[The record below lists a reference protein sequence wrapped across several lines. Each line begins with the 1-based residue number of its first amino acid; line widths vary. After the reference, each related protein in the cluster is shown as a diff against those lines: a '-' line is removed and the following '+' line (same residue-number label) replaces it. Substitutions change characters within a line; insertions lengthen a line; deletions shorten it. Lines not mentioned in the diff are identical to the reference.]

1 MKLSIEKVKI
11 ENFLSIGEADV
22 SLKDRGYCL
31 IQGINNNPKD
41 NARSNGSGKSSLTN
55 AVAWCLTGET
65 IQGVKDV
72 VNMFADGGTAVEL
85 DFTVDGDS
93 YKLCRYKEHHKY
105 KTDLKIYKNGQDI
118 SGKGIRDTQAL
129 LKEYLPDLTSDLIGS
144 VIILGQGLPQ
154 RFTNNTPSGRKE
166 VLEKLSKSDF
176 MIDDLKKRLQERK
189 SYLNKQLRDIEDS
202 ILADKTKIQTL
213 ETQIQDCE
221 KRLGELDDPVVYD
234 QLIKRA
240 QEKIKYIEDKI
251 VQLKEDLNNYRSILD
266 IKLSEK
272 AQIVSKFSDEKN
284 EVEVVYLKEKQ
295 RLEQERSLLEFE
307 KDTLQKEIDKAR
319 AIKDICPTCGQKIPG
334 VFKPDT
340 IKQELEI
347 GSLQTKLNLLY
358 EDRKQLQEQYN
369 TKVEDI
375 SSREKAATSTLYDEI
390 NSAQAHVHSLE
401 RSIASQQS
409 EKDMEQK
416 GLSRIQQLKAT
427 YDATVKNIND
437 TISANKEEIAK
448 LTESSVYKDDVR
460 LDYQKRIDIVNKFTT
475 ITNRDFRGYLLHNV
489 IEFID
494 KKAKEYCQEVFNTQ
508 FLDFILDGNNIDIKY
523 CNKQYE
529 ILSGGEKQKIDLIIQ
544 FAIRD
549 MLCQFLDFRCDMLV
563 VDECFDALDSDGCDK
578 LLNLFSRKFSDVS
591 SLFIISH
598 HTDLAIPCDSI
609 ITITKNEYGVSS
621 VA

>member
-1 MKLSIEKVKI
+1 MKLSIENVKI
-11 ENFLSIGEADV
+11 ENFLSIGKADV
-22 SLKDRGYCL
+22 SLKDKGYCL

-41 NARSNGSGKSSLTN
+41 NAKSNGSGKSSLTN

-72 VNMFADGGTAVEL
+72 VNMFSSGGTAVEL

-105 KTDLKIYKNGQDI
+105 KTDLKIYKNNQDI
-118 SGKGIRDTQAL
+118 SGKGIRDTQNL

-189 SYLNKQLRDIEDS
+189 SYLNKELRDVEDS

-213 ETQIQDCE
+213 SLQIKDCE
-221 KRLGELDDPVVYD
+221 KRLSELDDPAVYN
-234 QLIKRA
+234 QLIERA
-240 QEKIKYIEDKI
+240 QEKIEYIEDKI
-251 VQLKEDLNNYRSILD
+251 VQLKEDLNSYRSVLD
-266 IKLSEK
+266 IRLSEK
-272 AQIVSKFSDEKN
+272 AQIISKFSDEKN
-284 EVEVVYLKEKQ
+284 DVELIYLKAKQ
-295 RLEQERSLLEFE
+295 DISQQESLLEL
-307 KDTLQKEIDKAR
+307 KKQTLEKEIQKAR
-319 AIKDICPTCGQKIPG
+319 SIKDICPTCGQKIPG
-334 VFKPDT
+334 VYKPDT
-340 IKQELEI
+340 TEQELEI
-347 GSLQTKLNLLY
+347 GALKDKLNILF
-358 EDRKQLQEQYN
+358 EDKKQLQNEYDNKISDIRIREQ
-369 TKVEDI
+369 
-375 SSREKAATSTLYDEI
+375 AATSTLCDEI
-390 NSAQAHVHSLE
+390 NSAQGHVQSLE

-409 EKDMEQK
+409 EKDIEQK
-416 GLSRIQQLKAT
+416 GLARIQQLKAT
-427 YDATVKNIND
+427 YDATVKSINE
-437 TISANKEEIAK
+437 TIEANNAEISK
-448 LTESSVYKDDVR
+448 LNESSVYKDDVR
-460 LDYQKRIDIVNKFTT
+460 LNYQKRIDIINKFTT

-508 FLDFILDGNNIDIKY
+508 LLDFILDGNNIDIKY

-529 ILSGGEKQKIDLIIQ
+529 TLSGGEKQKIDLIIQ

-578 LLNLFSRKFSDVS
+578 LLTLFSRKFSDVS

-609 ITITKNEYGVSS
+609 ITVTKNEDGVST

>member
-1 MKLSIEKVKI
+1 MKLSIENVKI
-11 ENFLSIGEADV
+11 ENFLSIGKADV
-22 SLKDRGYCL
+22 SLKDKGYCL
-31 IQGINNNPKD
+31 IQGVNNNPKD
-41 NARSNGSGKSSLTN
+41 NAKSNGSGKSSLTN

-72 VNMFADGGTAVEL
+72 VNMFSPGGTAVEL

-105 KTDLKIYKNGQDI
+105 KTDLKIYKNNQDI
-118 SGKGIRDTQAL
+118 SGKGIRDTQNL

-189 SYLNKQLRDIEDS
+189 SYLNKELRDVEDS

-213 ETQIQDCE
+213 DLQIKDCE
-221 KRLGELDDPVVYD
+221 KRLSELDDPAVYN
-234 QLIKRA
+234 QLIERA
-240 QEKIKYIEDKI
+240 QEKIEYIEDKI
-251 VQLKEDLNNYRSILD
+251 VQLKEDLNSYRSVLD
-266 IKLSEK
+266 IRLSEK
-272 AQIVSKFSDEKN
+272 AQIISKFSDEKN
-284 EVEVVYLKEKQ
+284 DVELIYLKAKQ
-295 RLEQERSLLEFE
+295 DISQQESLLEL
-307 KDTLQKEIDKAR
+307 KKQTLEKEIQKAR
-319 AIKDICPTCGQKIPG
+319 SIKDICPTCGQKIPG
-334 VFKPDT
+334 VYKPDT
-340 IKQELEI
+340 TEQELEI
-347 GSLQTKLNLLY
+347 GALKDKLNILF
-358 EDRKQLQEQYN
+358 EDKKQLQTEYNNKISDIRIREQ
-369 TKVEDI
+369 
-375 SSREKAATSTLYDEI
+375 AATSTLCDEI
-390 NSAQAHVHSLE
+390 NSAQGHVQSLE

-409 EKDMEQK
+409 EKDIEQK
-416 GLSRIQQLKAT
+416 GLARIQQLKAT
-427 YDATVKNIND
+427 YDATVKSINE
-437 TISANKEEIAK
+437 TIEANNAEISK
-448 LTESSVYKDDVR
+448 LNESSVYKDDVR
-460 LDYQKRIDIVNKFTT
+460 LNYQKRIDIINKFTT

-508 FLDFILDGNNIDIKY
+508 LLDFILDGNNIDIKY

-529 ILSGGEKQKIDLIIQ
+529 TLSGGEKQKIDLIIQ

-578 LLNLFSRKFSDVS
+578 LLTLFSRKFSDVS

-609 ITITKNEYGVSS
+609 ITVTKNEDGVST

>member
-1 MKLSIEKVKI
+1 MKLSIENVKI

-22 SLKDRGYCL
+22 SLKDKGYCL

-41 NARSNGSGKSSLTN
+41 NAKSNGSGKSSLTN

-72 VNMFADGGTAVEL
+72 VNMFSPGGTAVEL

-105 KTDLKIYKNGQDI
+105 KTDLKIYKNNQDI
-118 SGKGIRDTQAL
+118 SGKGIRDTQNL

-189 SYLNKQLRDIEDS
+189 SYLNKELRDVEDS

-213 ETQIQDCE
+213 DLQIKDCE
-221 KRLGELDDPVVYD
+221 KRLSELDDPAVYN
-234 QLIKRA
+234 QLIERA
-240 QEKIKYIEDKI
+240 QEKIEYIEDKI
-251 VQLKEDLNNYRSILD
+251 VQLKEDLSSYRGVLD
-266 IKLSEK
+266 IRLSEK
-272 AQIVSKFSDEKN
+272 AQIISKFSDEKN
-284 EVEVVYLKEKQ
+284 DVQLVYLRAKQ
-295 RLEQERSLLEFE
+295 DISQQESLLEL
-307 KDTLQKEIDKAR
+307 KKQTLEKEIQKAR
-319 AIKDICPTCGQKIPG
+319 SIKDICPTCGQKIPG
-334 VFKPDT
+334 VYKPDT
-340 IKQELEI
+340 TEQELEI
-347 GSLQTKLNLLY
+347 GALKDKLNILF
-358 EDRKQLQEQYN
+358 EDKKQLQNEYDNKISDIRIREQ
-369 TKVEDI
+369 
-375 SSREKAATSTLYDEI
+375 AATSTLCDEI
-390 NSAQAHVHSLE
+390 NSAQGHVQSLE

-409 EKDMEQK
+409 EKDIEQK
-416 GLSRIQQLKAT
+416 GLARIQQLKAT
-427 YDATVKNIND
+427 YDATVKSINE
-437 TISANKEEIAK
+437 TIEANNAEISK
-448 LTESSVYKDDVR
+448 LNESSVYKDDVR
-460 LDYQKRIDIVNKFTT
+460 LNYQKRIDIINKFTT

-508 FLDFILDGNNIDIKY
+508 LLDFILDGNNIDIKY

-529 ILSGGEKQKIDLIIQ
+529 TLSGGEKQKIDLIIQ

-578 LLNLFSRKFSDVS
+578 LLTLFSRKFSDVS

-609 ITITKNEYGVSS
+609 ITVTKNEDGVST